1 MAGLP
6 FQKWEDVKEA
16 IDYVAASGARP
27 YIAEYTPIPHT
38 VLFERHYRS
47 ARYPIKEDAIYQN
60 NALFPFAWDG
70 FTEEKMIFLKK
81 YAKTIQGCK

>member
-27 YIAEYTPIPHT
+27 YIAEYTP
-38 VLFERHYRS
+38 
-47 ARYPIKEDAIYQN
+47 YPIRSSSSS
-60 NALFPFAWDG
+60 
-70 FTEEKMIFLKK
+70 
-81 YAKTIQGCK
+81 TIDPRDTP